1 VRQCARTRRAGLILA
16 AGLLAAMTSL
26 GQVVSAESGV
36 TLEGIVI
43 AADGGAVEGAVVA
56 LEGIGSLNT
65 NAGGI
70 FVFHNVPPGNYR
82 LTVYKER
89 FPDEKRLIS
98 VQAGRLNK
106 VRVVLAGTAPLAPP
120 SAPISVPIVQQ
131 GPALLVRG
139 RVNEQVETLF
149 LVDTGAS
156 LCVLTRPAAERLGLT
171 SIPGA
176 RTVTIHTASGT
187 LEAPLLRVDLIQVG
201 AAEARSV
208 EVLIHDI
215 PGLPSEVGGLLGL
228 SFLNQFTVQ
237 IDAARGVM
245 LLTR

>member
-1 VRQCARTRRAGLILA
+1 
-16 AGLLAAMTSL
+16 MMFL
-26 GQVVSAESGV
+26 GQGVSAESGV

-43 AADGGAVEGAVVA
+43 AADGGAVEGAVVT
-56 LEGIGSLNT
+56 LEGLGSLNT
-65 NAGGI
+65 SAGGI
-70 FVFHNVPPGNYR
+70 FAFHDVPPGNYR

-98 VQAGRLNK
+98 VQAGRPNK
-106 VRVVLAGTAPLAPP
+106 VRIVMAGTAPPAPP
-120 SAPISVPIVQQ
+120 STPISVPIVQQ
-131 GPALLVRG
+131 GSALLVRG

-149 LVDTGAS
+149 LVDTGATH
-156 LCVLTRPAAERLGLT
+156 CVLTRLTAERLGLT
-171 SIPGA
+171 SSPVA
-176 RTVTIHTASGT
+176 RTVTVHTASGT
-187 LEAPLLRVDLIQVG
+187 LVAPLLLVNLIQVG

-237 IDAARGVM
+237 IDSARGVM
-245 LLTR
+245 LLGR